1 MLRRLTDAIVCAVLL
16 VLDILAWLIVSTFSS
31 LDHSEPGRIA
41 SVSLSAL
48 IIVAAPALA
57 TCMVAAIARLVT
69 STWLVFSIR
78 GVFSSVLWPE
88 CSAI

>member
-31 LDHSEPGRIA
+31 LDRSEPGRIA

-48 IIVAAPALA
+48 IIVALLHLRP
-57 TCMVAAIARLVT
+57 V
-69 STWLVFSIR
+69 WLLRSR
-78 GVFSSVLWPE
+78 DW
-88 CSAI
+88 